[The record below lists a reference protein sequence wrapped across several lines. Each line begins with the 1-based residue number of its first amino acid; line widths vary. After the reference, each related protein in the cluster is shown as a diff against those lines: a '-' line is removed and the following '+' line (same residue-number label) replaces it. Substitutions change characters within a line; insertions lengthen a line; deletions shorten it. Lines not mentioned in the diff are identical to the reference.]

1 MSRATKTIDPM
12 LSAQRAED
20 SQRLLDLLSGGKKLS
35 ARTISKRT
43 GMSNKYILG
52 ATKALIESGKLRRVE
67 PHEVGSGK
75 FYCHWCLPE
84 THENYIQNLR
94 LERNANLKY
103 GDKKRRVPKYRRFHV
118 FTLV

>member
-52 ATKALIESGKLRRVE
+52 AANALIGAGKLRRVE

-84 THENYIQNLR
+84 THENYIANLR
-94 LERNANLKY
+94 LERNVNLKY
-103 GDKKRRVPKYRRFHV
+103 GDKKRRPPKYRRFHV